1 MAKKKTVEKTV
12 VPVME
17 PEVEKEPEL
26 PRKHIVQIKKR
37 ILLPAYNTHVE
48 QQVGEIIYWESTDDV
63 THSWEAGHQIYM
75 DNLVNRALKIDDK
88 TWIPREHTR
97 KWIENLSNALL
108 DEGYGASEV
117 LSLYET
123 E

>member
-1 MAKKKTVEKTV
+1 
-12 VPVME
+12 ME

-63 THSWEAGHQIYM
+63 THSWEAGHQNIY
-75 DNLVNRALKIDDK
+75 
-88 TWIPREHTR
+88 
-97 KWIENLSNALL
+97 
-108 DEGYGASEV
+108 GQFGQ
-117 LSLYET
+117 
-123 E
+123 

>member
-1 MAKKKTVEKTV
+1 
-12 VPVME
+12 
-17 PEVEKEPEL
+17 
-26 PRKHIVQIKKR
+26 
-37 ILLPAYNTHVE
+37 
-48 QQVGEIIYWESTDDV
+48 
-63 THSWEAGHQIYM
+63 M